1 MKAALEDVLH
11 HKRLTPLFQPIVDLK
26 TYRTI
31 GYEALIRGPVHSHLY
46 SPLVLFNLAK
56 KYGLDQQLEQ
66 LCCQVQVE
74 KFHRLGLQGLLFLN
88 MSPDLFVGLS
98 KLDQEQQPWFEASY
112 VVPQHATIVIELSE
126 QKMTRDYEQLRLA
139 AQRCRRL
146 GMQFAIDDL
155 GEGYAS
161 LRLWSELQPEF
172 VKLDRYFA
180 HHLHRHPFKQQLLKA
195 IADLA
200 EINYTKVVAE
210 GIEQQV
216 ELEAIQ
222 AIGISHGQGY
232 YFGHPVANPIEDLP
246 WLTIT
251 R

>member
-26 TYRTI
+26 TYRTL
-31 GYEALIRGPVHSHLY
+31 GYEALIRGPAHSHLY

-56 KYGLDQQLEQ
+56 TYGLDQQLEQ
-66 LCCQVQVE
+66 LCCQIQVG

-88 MSPDLFVGLS
+88 MSPDLFISLS
-98 KLDQEQQPWFEASY
+98 KLDQEQQPWFEKNFVGSS
-112 VVPQHATIVIELSE
+112 HATIVIELSE
-126 QKMTRDYEQLRLA
+126 QQMTRDYEQLRLA
-139 AQRCRRL
+139 AQRGRRL

-172 VKLDRYFA
+172 VKLDRYFS

-195 IADLA
+195 IGELA
-200 EINYTKVVAE
+200 EINYTQVIAE

-216 ELEAIQ
+216 ELETIQ
-222 AIGISHGQGY
+222 TLGISHGQGY
-232 YFGHPVANPIEDLP
+232 YFGHPVANPIDELP
-246 WLTIT
+246 WLTPM